1 VYSYVDMEA
10 GYVLMSLET
19 GVRRT
24 STQTTARL
32 GVRHGESHSGHDLE
46 KQRISPESRGPD
58 E

>member
-1 VYSYVDMEA
+1 MEA

-46 KQRISPESRGPD
+46 KQRIGPESRGPD